1 MCAQSLGHVLV
12 FVTTW
17 TVALQAHLSMELS
30 RQEYWSGLPLPT
42 PGNLPNPRIEF
53 VSLSSPSLAGEFF
66 TTVVPRTP
74 HI

>member
-12 FVTTW
+12 FVSTL

-42 PGNLPNPRIEF
+42 PGNLPNPGINLCLF
-53 VSLSSPSLAGEFF
+53 HLL
-66 TTVVPRTP
+66 
-74 HI
+74 H